1 MNAIAIIISLIALVG
16 AGFAFLRASS
26 SHRIMTKRVEK
37 QKDRIDI
44 LEERL
49 RRLEGNSSRGRRSAE
64 ESQEDGRRN
73 QPRQERHEQQE
84 QRHEERQKQRSKKG
98 KSERQPQERTQQDEQ
113 PQERQQE
120 RRQRERQS
128 TDMPPQSQERAPED
142 RTTQER
148 HTQQQE
154 EGQQRRPKRDNRRR
168 NEPRDASQSVETDQ
182 ESGSTPVNLEI
193 AGGSLLDELEQEAA
207 SANSTVTAPSAPIAA
222 DEPFPSESPANP
234 GKAYAIIPEDGL
246 IRQHQL
252 QQQPDSDSYIEVDVP
267 KDGGN
272 MTYYRFNLAGNHAF
286 VISQGID
293 RLENA
298 FSFEKPSNRMV
309 SQVVQQHDGVLAK
322 VGNGWKI
329 EQKARIDFR

>member
-37 QKDRIDI
+37 QKDRITI

-49 RRLEGNSSRGRRSAE
+49 RRLEGGTGRSRRGADE
-64 ESQEDGRRN
+64 PQDESRKN
-73 QPRQERHEQQE
+73 QPRQERHERQE
-84 QRHEERQKQRSKKG
+84 QRHEERQKQRSKKS
-98 KSERQPQERTQQDEQ
+98 KSERQPQDRPQLEEQ

-120 RRQRERQS
+120 RRQREKQS
-128 TDMPPQSQERAPED
+128 PDMSQQAQHREPVERPE
-142 RTTQER
+142 QQ
-148 HTQQQE
+148 TQQQE
-154 EGQQRRPKRDNRRR
+154 EGQQRRPRRDNRRR
-168 NEPRDASQSVETDQ
+168 NEPRDASHNPEEGQ
-182 ESGSTPVNLEI
+182 ERGSAPVNLEI
-193 AGGSLLDELEQEAA
+193 AGASLLDELEQEAA
-207 SANSTVTAPSAPIAA
+207 SANTPPVETSASVAPSPA
-222 DEPFPSESPANP
+222 ESPAHP

-246 IRQHQL
+246 IRPHQL

-272 MTYYRFNLAGNHAF
+272 QTYYRFNLAGNHAF

-298 FSFEKPSNRMV
+298 FAFEKPSNRMV
-309 SQVVQQHDGVLAK
+309 SRVVQQHDGVLAR